1 MERTLMDARGVGLFV
16 ILIGVAVVV
25 VGLLVYAGALS
36 WFGRLPGDLSFGG
49 ERTRVFIPI
58 TSMLIVS
65 LVLSLVMWVLRRFF

>member
-1 MERTLMDARGVGLFV
+1 MSTRGAGLFV
-16 ILIGVAVVV
+16 IFIGVAIIV

-65 LVLSLVMWVLRRFF
+65 LVLSLVMWVLRRLF

>member
-1 MERTLMDARGVGLFV
+1 MDSRGIGLLV
-16 ILIGVAVVV
+16 ILAGACVVV
-25 VGLLVYAGALS
+25 IGLLVYAGALS
-36 WFGRLPGDLSFGG
+36 WFGRLPGDLNFGG

>member
-1 MERTLMDARGVGLFV
+1 MDARGGGLLVIFV
-16 ILIGVAVVV
+16 GVAIVV

-36 WFGRLPGDLSFGG
+36 WFGRLPGDISFGG

-65 LVLSLVMWVLRRFF
+65 LVLSLILWVIRRFS